1 MRNTQKLG
9 FAVCVLALWATG
21 GAAMA
26 GMEEGLGVGDPQ
38 WEHGGRCGSGS
49 VPAFLRLLLP
59 TCRSTAS
66 TIRSLRS

>member
-1 MRNTQKLG
+1 MRKTQKLG

-38 WEHGGRCGSGS
+38 
-49 VPAFLRLLLP
+49 
-59 TCRSTAS
+59 
-66 TIRSLRS
+66 